1 MIRQE
6 LLVSLFFFNG
16 SLFVSS
22 RKRKAGLDARP
33 ERNTS
38 HDQLC
43 PDPPRAALERLL
55 HVFPE
60 RSPAATQG
68 PALPLQE
75 IEGLSDSLLED
86 IGVDPRSVPRP
97 SYTQA
102 VSLGLSERGWVPPR
116 PAHRR

>member
-1 MIRQE
+1 MTSYV
-6 LLVSLFFFNG
+6 LT
-16 SLFVSS
+16 
-22 RKRKAGLDARP
+22 RP
-33 ERNTS
+33 VP
-38 HDQLC
+38 LWK
-43 PDPPRAALERLL
+43 RLL